1 MFPQLEACP
10 YKRFGL
16 WQELKWLVFYIEIA
30 SHLNFKWDKEE
41 ELEVDS
47 QFRKALS
54 ATIY

>member
-10 YKRFGL
+10 YTRFGL

>member
-10 YKRFGL
+10 YTRFGL
-16 WQELKWLVFYIEIA
+16 WQLKWLVFYIEIA
-30 SHLNFKWDKEE
+30 FHLNFKWDKEE